1 MKIHGFAMLGNNDVT
16 QKVSFPERGDAG
28 RASVAANFVS
38 TLFSPALTVFYG
50 VILCSSSV
58 DHPSM
63 FLWTFY
69 FMLLFVLPPTA
80 YILYLMRRGE
90 VTDFHMSVRGE
101 RVRPLCVV
109 FLYTLFAILLYRFS
123 GGPDALV
130 MMGFSGLVALGFVTL
145 ISLYWKVSGHCA
157 AMGGL
162 SAVAFGYH
170 DSLVLVLLSLAFLV
184 TWSRIRLGRHTPLQT
199 LAGFS
204 LGAAIFGLLVF

>member
-1 MKIHGFAMLGNNDVT
+1 MLGNNDMT
-16 QKVSFPERGDAG
+16 QKVSFPG
-28 RASVAANFVS
+28 REDTSRAAAAANFVS

-50 VILCSSSV
+50 VVLCSSSV

-69 FMLLFVLPPTA
+69 FMLLFVLPPTG

-101 RVRPLCVV
+101 RVKPLCVV

-130 MMGFSGLVALGFVTL
+130 MMGFSGLVAVGFVTL

-162 SAVAFGYH
+162 AAVAFGYH
-170 DSLVLVLLSLAFLV
+170 DGLVLLLVSLAVLV
-184 TWSRIRLGRHTPLQT
+184 AWSRIRLGRHTPLQT

-204 LGAAIFGLLVF
+204 LGAAIFGFLVF